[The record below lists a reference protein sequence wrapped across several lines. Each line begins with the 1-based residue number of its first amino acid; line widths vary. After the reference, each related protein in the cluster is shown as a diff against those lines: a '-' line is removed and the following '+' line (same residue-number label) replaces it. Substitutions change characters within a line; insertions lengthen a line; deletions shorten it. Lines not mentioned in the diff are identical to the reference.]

1 MKIGGYCFRHVRATN
16 KKQYIFKRIMNVTLE
31 KTGDVS
37 AKIVVN
43 VEAADYTD
51 KVKSELKKISATHV
65 IPGFRKGHVPMPQLR
80 QRFGKGVKSDVIND
94 MVYREVLKYIQENKI
109 HILGEPM
116 PVEIQEI
123 GLDDKDYTFEYEVG
137 LCPELPLKLDKET
150 SLPYYTIEVTDTMRE
165 EQDKAMRERLG
176 AQVPGEEVEEK
187 ALVKGAIME
196 LNEDGTVKT
205 TEDAIQ
211 VINGI
216 VAPFYFKSKEEADK
230 FNGKKINDKVVFNPW
245 KSCEGNVAELS
256 SMLNIDK
263 EKAGDV
269 KADFELAISEIIV
282 LRPAEHNQEYFDN
295 VFGKDK
301 VHNEEEYTTALTEMI
316 ANALKGN
323 SEQLFATQA
332 REYFTKACEG
342 VELPVEFLK
351 KWLVARNKELTQENI
366 DAEFEKMKPSLIWE
380 LVKGEMS
387 EKLGVKVEE
396 ADLLEFA
403 KSLAYQQFA
412 QYGITNLDDDTIT
425 DHAKRILSNQ
435 EYRQRIADNV
445 ADAKIFTTLQGVIT
459 LDEKTVSLDEFKEIA
474 QKA

>member
-1 MKIGGYCFRHVRATN
+1 
-16 KKQYIFKRIMNVTLE
+16 MNVTLE
-31 KTGDVS
+31 KTGDVT
-37 AKIVVN
+37 AKIIVD

-51 KVKSELKKISATHV
+51 KVKSELKKISATHT

-94 MVYREVLKYIQENKI
+94 MVYREVIKYIQDNKI
-109 HILGEPM
+109 HILGEPL

-123 GLDDKDYTFEYEVG
+123 GLDDKDYKFEYEVG

-150 SLPYYTIEVTDTMRE
+150 TLPYYTIEVSDEMRD

-176 AQVPGEEVEEK
+176 AQIPGEEVEDK

-216 VAPFYFKSKEEADK
+216 VAPSYFKSKEETDK
-230 FNGKKINDKVVFNPW
+230 FAGKKVNDKVVFNPW
-245 KSCEGNVAELS
+245 KTCDGNVAELS

-263 EKAGDV
+263 ANAGNV
-269 KADFELAISEIIV
+269 KSDFEMAISEIIV

-301 VHNEEEYTTALTEMI
+301 VHNEEEYKTALTEMI

-323 SEQLFATQA
+323 SEQLFAAEA
-332 REYFTKACEG
+332 RKHFTEACEG

-351 KWLVARNKELTQENI
+351 KWLVARNQELTKENI
-366 DAEFEKMKPSLIWE
+366 DAEFERMKPSLIWE
-380 LVKGEMS
+380 LVKGEMA

-396 ADLLEFA
+396 ADVLNFA

-425 DHAKRILSNQ
+425 EHAKRLIANP
-435 EYRQRIADNV
+435 EYRQRITDSV
-445 ADAKIFTTLQGVIT
+445 ADAKIFTTLQGVIN
-459 LDEKTVSLDEFKEIA
+459 LENKTVSLDEFKEIA
-474 QKA
+474 AKA